1 MLVRSIVP
9 RSIIPSD
16 LFEELDRMAERMER
30 LFFGRPVARSEAE
43 PRVWVPRAEVHQTDD
58 SLIISFELPGVPKD
72 AVEVEATEEAL
83 TVRGERKQPEEP
95 CPEGG
100 VCASE
105 FVYGPFERTVAWP
118 LPVKYEEAKAQMV
131 DGILRVTVPLAEE
144 AKAPEAR
151 KVEIE

>member
-1 MLVRSIVP
+1 MLVRRVIPRSIVP
-9 RSIIPSD
+9 SD
-16 LFEELDRMAERMER
+16 LFQELDRMAEHMER
-30 LFFGRPVARSEAE
+30 LFFGRPGARSESGQ
-43 PRVWVPRAEVHQTDD
+43 RVWVPRAEIHQTDD
-58 SLIISFELPGVPKD
+58 SLIVSFELPGVPKD
-72 AVEVEATEEAL
+72 AVEVEATEEGL
-83 TVRGERKQPEEP
+83 TVRGERKRPEQP

-118 LPVKYEEAKAQMV
+118 VPVKYEEAKAKMV